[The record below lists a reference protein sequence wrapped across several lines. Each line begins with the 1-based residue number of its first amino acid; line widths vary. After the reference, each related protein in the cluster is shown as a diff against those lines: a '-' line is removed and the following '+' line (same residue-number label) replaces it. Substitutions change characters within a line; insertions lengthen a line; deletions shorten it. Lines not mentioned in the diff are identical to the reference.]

1 MERLILHGS
10 APSVNHMYQN
20 ARVGRRLIKVMK
32 PKAKE
37 WFEETALQAMLWR
50 SKNKW
55 STTSGKVIV
64 RLWYYFPDERRRDT
78 HNTLKALLDALESGG
93 IYVDDKT
100 ALPQIMDY
108 EVDRKNPRIE
118 IEFEKVV

>member
-1 MERLILHGS
+1 MERLILNGT

-20 ARVGRRLIKVMK
+20 ARIGRRLIKVMK

-37 WFEETALQAMLWR
+37 WFEEAALQALLWR

-55 STTSGKVIV
+55 PTTSGKVIV
-64 RLWYYFPDERRRDT
+64 RLWYFFPDNKRRDT

-93 IYVDDKT
+93 IYADDKT
-100 ALPQIMDY
+100 ALPRIMDY
-108 EVDRKNPRIE
+108 EVDKKNPRIE
-118 IEFEKVV
+118 IEFEKFV